1 MILHVF
7 CDTFNQIIDF
17 LKKLLSI
24 FLASLIL
31 FFSAGFK
38 IATHYCGEEA
48 VDSSFSVLGNVESCG
63 MDKEELS
70 DCSTNQS
77 RFQKKDCCSDEVLNL
92 EIDNKFE
99 LKKNNF
105 SKIELS
111 FVSVFF
117 HVAYFNLFGNENLKV
132 FDDYAPPILANNI
145 LVTQQV
151 FLI

>member
-77 RFQKKDCCSDEVLNL
+77 RFQKKDC
-92 EIDNKFE
+92 
-99 LKKNNF
+99 